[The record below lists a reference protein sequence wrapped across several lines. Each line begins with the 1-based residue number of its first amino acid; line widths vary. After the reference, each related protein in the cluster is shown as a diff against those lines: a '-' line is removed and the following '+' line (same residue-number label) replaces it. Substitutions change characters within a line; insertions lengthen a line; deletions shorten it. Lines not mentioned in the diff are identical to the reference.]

1 MSDAK
6 QPAPI
11 QRVLVVTAHPDD
23 SEFGAGGTVA
33 RLAREG
39 KQVSYCIVTNGNK
52 GSGDRTMTP
61 ERLAGIRAEEQRN
74 AARVLGVETVDFLGF
89 PDCEV
94 EDTRES
100 RMAVTAAIRRHRPD
114 RLIIQNP
121 HRTKNLGASHRD
133 HRTVAGIALD
143 CVYPL
148 ARDHMAFPELMPEF
162 EPHKVRQVYVMQW
175 QNPHLVIDI
184 SDVIDLKLRAL
195 ACHASQFADFS
206 KVEARVRERS
216 AELGK
221 ASGYAYAEAFDHILL
236 PF

>member
-1 MSDAK
+1 MADT
-6 QPAPI
+6 I

-33 RLAREG
+33 KLVKDGCE
-39 KQVSYCIVTNGNK
+39 VTYLIVTNGNK
-52 GSGDRTMTP
+52 GSSDRTMTP
-61 ERLAGIRAEEQRN
+61 ERLVAIRAEEQRQ
-74 AARVLGVETVDFLGF
+74 AARTLGVARVEFLGY
-89 PDCEV
+89 PDGEV
-94 EDTRES
+94 EDTREV
-100 RMAVTAAIRRHRPD
+100 RREVTRHIRRWRPD
-114 RLIIQNP
+114 LLICQSPN
-121 HRTKNLGASHRD
+121 RTYNLGASHRD
-133 HRTVAGIALD
+133 HRTVGGVALD

-221 ASGYAYAEAFDHILL
+221 AKGYAYAEAFDHILL